1 MIRALLWFFIAY
13 FIVAYGGRVLLLL
26 MGVPAL
32 LRGLALRP
40 FNDMP
45 APYSGFEPPVSVI
58 VPASGDISTV
68 IASVGTLL
76 DLDYPQFEI
85 IVVCDDGTPGG
96 LAALQEGLQLQP
108 FPEALWRRIPSGEVR
123 TVYQSFLHDHLR
135 VLDKEGFGRAD
146 ALNAGINASHYPL
159 ICAID
164 PGLRVQR
171 DALQRLAEPFLEQ
184 QSTVAC
190 MSHMRVDGAGE
201 LPRSLFRVLQ
211 VVEALPAL
219 VFRRVGWDAL
229 RSALP
234 MAGDIV
240 MLRKDVVVEANGF
253 NAHSECEDTELALR
267 LHRALRARGDRY
279 EMRFLPDPVAWT
291 AGHESTLAA
300 IGPHRRWQHGFAQAL
315 RRNAALLAATGF
327 ARGPALPF
335 MLFFESYGAAIEVAG
350 YAFVIAMWAAGLIAG
365 AMAGA
370 FLALTVSLG
379 FLVSATALLLETL
392 STDLYPGLL
401 QLARL
406 AIVAVAENLGYRQ
419 LMTFTRAAALL
430 PRRRPTA

>member
-1 MIRALLWFFIAY
+1 MTRALVWFFIAY

-26 MGVPAL
+26 TGVPAL

-58 VPASGDISTV
+58 VPASGDITTV

-85 IVVCDDGTPGG
+85 IVVCDDGAPGG
-96 LAALQEGLQLQP
+96 LAALQEAFQLQP

-123 TVYQSFLHDHLR
+123 TVYQSFLHDPLR

-171 DALQRLAEPFLEQ
+171 DALQRLAEPFLEEP
-184 QSTVAC
+184 STVAC
-190 MSHMRVDGAGE
+190 MSHMRVDGAGA

-211 VVEALPAL
+211 IVEALPAL

-234 MAGDIV
+234 MPGDIV

-279 EMRFLPDPVAWT
+279 EMRFLADPVAWT
-291 AGHESTLAA
+291 AGHPSTLAA

-315 RRNAALLAATGF
+315 RRNAALLTTGLG
-327 ARGPALPF
+327 RGPALPF
-335 MLFFESYGAAIEVAG
+335 MLFFESWGAAIEVAG
-350 YAFVIAMWAAGLIAG
+350 YAFVIAMWAAGLIPA

-370 FLALTVSLG
+370 FLALAVSLG

-392 STDLYPGLL
+392 STDLYPGLW

-419 LMTFTRAAALL
+419 LVTFTRAVALA

>member
-26 MGVPAL
+26 TGVPAL

-58 VPASGDISTV
+58 VPASGDIATV

-76 DLDYPQFEI
+76 ELDYPQYEI
-85 IVVCDDGTPGG
+85 IVVCDDGAPGG
-96 LAALQEGLQLQP
+96 LAALQEALQLQP

-146 ALNAGINASHYPL
+146 ALNAGINASRYPL

-171 DALQRLAEPFLEQ
+171 EALQRLSEPFLEDPA
-184 QSTVAC
+184 TIAC
-190 MSHMRVDGAGE
+190 MSHMRLDGAGA

-211 VVEALPAL
+211 IVEALPAL

-234 MAGDIV
+234 MPGDIV

-279 EMRFLPDPVAWT
+279 EMRFLADPVAWT
-291 AGHESTLAA
+291 AGHQSTLAA

-315 RRNAALLAATGF
+315 RRNAALLTTGL
-327 ARGPALPF
+327 ARRPALPF
-335 MLFFESYGAAIEVAG
+335 MLFFESWGAAIEVAG
-350 YAFVIAMWAAGLIAG
+350 YAFVIAMWAAGLIPA
-365 AMAGA
+365 ATAGA
-370 FLALTVSLG
+370 FLALAVSLG

-392 STDLYPGLL
+392 STDLYPGLR

-419 LMTFTRAAALL
+419 LMTFARAAALA

>member
-26 MGVPAL
+26 TGVPAL

-58 VPASGDISTV
+58 VPASGDIATV

-76 DLDYPQFEI
+76 ELDYPQFEI
-85 IVVCDDGTPGG
+85 IVVCDDGEPGG
-96 LAALQEGLQLQP
+96 LAALQEALQLQP

-146 ALNAGINASHYPL
+146 ALNAGINASRYPL

-171 DALQRLAEPFLEQ
+171 DALQRLSEPFLEEPA
-184 QSTVAC
+184 TIAC
-190 MSHMRVDGAGE
+190 MSHMRLDGAGA

-234 MAGDIV
+234 MPGDIV

-279 EMRFLPDPVAWT
+279 EMRFLADPVAWT
-291 AGHESTLAA
+291 AGHHSTLAA

-315 RRNAALLAATGF
+315 RRNAALLTTGL
-327 ARGPALPF
+327 ARRPALPF
-335 MLFFESYGAAIEVAG
+335 MLFFESWGAAIEVAG
-350 YAFVIAMWAAGLIAG
+350 YAFVIAMWAAGLIPA
-365 AMAGA
+365 ATAGA
-370 FLALTVSLG
+370 FLALAVSLG

-392 STDLYPGLL
+392 STDLYPGLQ

-406 AIVAVAENLGYRQ
+406 AIVALAENLGYRQ
-419 LMTFTRAAALL
+419 LMTFARAAALA